1 MSKPDPVFQMLPA
14 LRSFLEDGRRL
25 HFCSTAGSADPETL
39 FASERLAMADASPE
53 RLREFATGRWCAR
66 RALGLAGEGNL
77 QIPMGPD
84 RAPVWP
90 GDWTGSISHT
100 KGFCAALLCERGGN
114 MGIGIDVE
122 RAGLGGECLDRAFNA
137 GELRG
142 LSTSLEK
149 LIAFSAKE
157 SFFKAASRFAG
168 GPIGFDAVAI
178 RLCPPSNSFQAT
190 LLETLGAGLE
200 KKRVYT
206 GRFRQDRAFIFT
218 RICVAVD

>member
-1 MSKPDPVFQMLPA
+1 MSNPDPVFQMLPA
-14 LRSFLEDGRRL
+14 LRTFLEDGRRL
-25 HFCSTAGSADPETL
+25 HFCSTAGSVDPETL
-39 FASERLAMADASPE
+39 SASERIAVADASPG
-53 RLREFATGRWCAR
+53 RRREFATGRWCAR

-90 GDWTGSISHT
+90 GGWTGSISHT
-100 KGFCAALLCERGGN
+100 RGCCAALLCERGGN
-114 MGIGIDVE
+114 VGVGIDVE
-122 RAGLGGECLDRAFNA
+122 RADSGSQNLDRAFNA

-142 LSTSLEK
+142 LSTPLEK

-168 GPIGFDAVAI
+168 GLIGFDAVAI
-178 RLCPPSNSFQAT
+178 RLCPLTDSFRAT

-200 KKRVYT
+200 KNRAYR
-206 GRFRQDRAFIFT
+206 GRIRRERAFIFT
-218 RICVAVD
+218 RICVSFD